1 MQGFEIWNM
10 EVSEAEDETLIEVYS
25 LLMPGVSDEY
35 VVGLNTVIDAIN
47 QASGDIRVRINSKG
61 GEVGTAVTL
70 YNRLRE
76 YDKGKV
82 TTVVDGHAYSAG
94 GLLAQAGDERIIKN
108 TSTFMCHNA
117 MMFTMIN
124 GPQSLK
130 KAENAWKAHQDQV
143 IGIFTDRTAINREEL
158 VSLMDE
164 ETFLNAEDA
173 TAKGFFDR
181 VESGSPQPKKE
192 GKAKSAPKKSLR
204 KLQRIRAN
212 M

>member
-117 MMFTMIN
+117 MMFTMAGVPASN
-124 GPQSLK
+124 LSGGSAQMTHPLETSLVVPPPEK
-130 KAENAWKAHQDQV
+130 
-143 IGIFTDRTAINREEL
+143 
-158 VSLMDE
+158 
-164 ETFLNAEDA
+164 
-173 TAKGFFDR
+173 
-181 VESGSPQPKKE
+181 
-192 GKAKSAPKKSLR
+192 
-204 KLQRIRAN
+204 
-212 M
+212 